1 MKTSAKVAVITR
13 TKDRPVFLQRAMRS
27 VLDQAY
33 QDWIHVIVND
43 GGDPKSVDL
52 LAKVHAKEYKNRI
65 VIVHH
70 AESKGMQNA
79 SNAGLEASDS
89 TYAIIHD
96 DDDSWYPDFLEKTVG
111 FLEEE
116 GPASPVQG
124 VVSQTTQVFEEINT
138 AGEILEISKRPY
150 YPFDFVNLGEM
161 CKRNLFAPIAF
172 LYRRSAHDKVGLF
185 RQDFDVLG
193 DHDFNLRFL
202 RYFEIGV
209 LPTFHA
215 YYHWRHGSHG
225 NTVTR
230 ARGVHRRMLS
240 RLKNTYHRELLD
252 NPAEAVGDLDAIDF
266 PEPDSADQV
275 PFRFRGEEPEPA
287 RAMPDFKS
295 DYDYDILSL
304 DIFDTVLRR
313 RCHRPKDVFKF
324 LEERAVREL
333 GLPAYPY
340 ALARE
345 QAEQLARKEVRPEIT
360 TEVTL
365 EEIYGILAKL
375 CGLKAA
381 QKKALLNLELKIE
394 GELLYGDPRWIDL
407 YNTYKAAGQR
417 IIFVSDMYLE
427 SATVIKLL
435 GDCGFADAEVYMSC
449 EYHASKHEGGLQQK
463 VAAKLGVDPGRI
475 LHVGDNFQSDYMK
488 AIHAGWQAFHWSQE
502 FNYTPMF
509 AQVDPFIH
517 DDKDLLSSRLMG
529 EVERL
534 GLIEPETDLFLKL
547 GREIAGPLYLT
558 YMRWVLSR
566 AREDGVRKLLLIGRD
581 GYYWEKALKL
591 LPDEET
597 DGLEFSYI
605 HASRKVYNFASFHT
619 LDEVALEFLKTPN
632 PALRVRDFIER
643 TGLSSDKYE
652 ESIRMAGFPDPEEV
666 LTNEMGGQYLH
677 PSTPHRL
684 DKLLNL
690 IRPDLEELFARDREG
705 TLSVLE
711 EAGFSPK
718 DCAFVDI
725 GWNGSCIRPIGRLL
739 GLDSSEPT
747 KAYFFGTWKEA
758 SESDG
763 AERVTMDS
771 FFIHMGEPADKFQL
785 VRESVNLIEALHAAP
800 YPTLLAFQKKGDLS
814 EPVFSNELKSG
825 FSIEQQEQLWKGAEQ
840 FLRVA
845 TGLPLP
851 ASGNAGGHVYI
862 NLSLSRFLREPSPD
876 EVKSWGS
883 ILHSDGFGIEVYK
896 PIIEPVTDDL
906 DGEQIMEAYR
916 GSSWKRGFL
925 SAISDNQRAYV
936 LQRIQPSNPK
946 TFEQLRADLEWKSRQ
961 ADEFWGEK
969 EKWKWEAGH
978 YRERAEKLAGEL
990 AETKGHLE
998 WKIKQGDEMWAEK
1011 NKVAA
1016 KLEKNRVALS
1026 KLETACSELEH
1037 DRDALKELVASKEEI
1052 ISKRDEAISGV
1063 SDELAQKEEE
1073 IGHRRSELESLGKK
1087 LSELETA
1094 CSGLEDE
1101 RDALKELVASKEE
1114 IISKRDEAISGVS
1127 DELAQKE
1134 EEIGHRRSELESL
1147 GKKLAHLE
1155 GILGDRLQLIKLVL
1169 GGKLPPEPTD
1179 D

>member
-1 MKTSAKVAVITR
+1 MKTLAKVAVITR

-27 VLDQAY
+27 VLHQTY
-33 QDWIHVIVND
+33 QNWVHVIVND
-43 GGDPKSVDL
+43 GGDPESVDL
-52 LAKVHAKEYKNRI
+52 LAKVHAKEYKDRL
-65 VIVHH
+65 VVVHH

-89 TYAIIHD
+89 TYATIHD
-96 DDDSWYPDFLEKTVG
+96 DDDSWYPDFLEETVG

-124 VVSQTTQVFEEINT
+124 VVSQTTQVFEEINI

-202 RYFEIGV
+202 RHFEIGV

-240 RLKNTYHRELLD
+240 RLKNTYHRERLD
-252 NPAEAVGDLDAIDF
+252 NPAEAVGDLDDIDF
-266 PEPDSADQV
+266 PEPDRADPV

-333 GLPAYPY
+333 GIPAHPY

-417 IIFVSDMYLE
+417 IIFVSDMYLD
-427 SATVIKLL
+427 SATVVKLL

-449 EYHASKHEGGLQQK
+449 EYHASKHEGVLQQK

-534 GLIEPETDLFLKL
+534 GLIEPEPETDLFLKL
-547 GREIAGPLYLT
+547 GREIAGPLYLA

-581 GYYWEKALKL
+581 GYYWEKALQL
-591 LPDEET
+591 LPDGET
-597 DGLEFSYI
+597 EGLEFSYI

-643 TGLSSDKYE
+643 TGLSSDKYH

-684 DKLLNL
+684 DKLLKL
-690 IRPDLEELFARDREG
+690 ISPDLEELFARDREG
-705 TLSVLE
+705 TLSVLDK
-711 EAGFSPK
+711 AGFSPK

-725 GWNGSCIRPIGRLL
+725 GWNGSCIRPVGRLL
-739 GLDSSEPT
+739 GLDSSEPI

-771 FFIHMGEPADKFQL
+771 FFIHMSEPADKFQL

-825 FSIEQQEQLWKGAEQ
+825 FSIEQQERLWKGAEQ
-840 FLRVA
+840 FLRAA
-845 TGLPLP
+845 TGVPLP
-851 ASGNAGGHVYI
+851 TSGNAGGHVYI

-925 SAISDNQRAYV
+925 SAISDSQRAYV
-936 LQRIQPSNPK
+936 LERIQPSNPK
-946 TFEQLRADLEWKSRQ
+946 TFERLRADLEWKSRQ

-998 WKIKQGDEMWAEK
+998 WKIKQCDEIWAEK
-1011 NKVAA
+1011 NNVAA
-1016 KLEKNRVALS
+1016 KLEKHLAGLS
-1026 KLETACSELEH
+1026 KLEAA
-1037 DRDALKELVASKEEI
+1037 RI
-1052 ISKRDEAISGV
+1052 R
-1063 SDELAQKEEE
+1063 
-1073 IGHRRSELESLGKK
+1073 
-1087 LSELETA
+1087 
-1094 CSGLEDE
+1094 LEDE
-1101 RDALKELVASKEE
+1101 RDALKELVATKEE
-1114 IISKRDEAISGVS
+1114 TISKRDEAIRGLS

-1134 EEIGHRRSELESL
+1134 EEIAHRRSELESL

-1169 GGKLPPEPTD
+1169 GGKLPPEPTED
-1179 D
+1179 